1 MVNTIL
7 VGVVMTMG
15 GIVDDDDD
23 DDDGRTDVAG
33 SCG

>member
-15 GIVDDDDD
+15 GVVDDDD